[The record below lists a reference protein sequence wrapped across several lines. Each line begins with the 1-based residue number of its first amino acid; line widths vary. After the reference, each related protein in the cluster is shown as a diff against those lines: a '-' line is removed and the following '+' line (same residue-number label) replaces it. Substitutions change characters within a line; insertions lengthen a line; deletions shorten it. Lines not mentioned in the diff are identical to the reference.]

1 MKDQFVPYEL
11 AVKLKELGFDE
22 ECFGYSYRDTPDPK
36 SSLNIYFAK
45 QPINNSSLKE
55 DKGIALPLWQQA
67 FDFLLKKYYL
77 YSVIIPTI
85 SMCWTFKTTTV
96 VDGEIEVPPYK
107 NVDATDYSTYEEARE
122 ACLEKLIQILEETK

>member
-11 AVKLKELGFDE
+11 AVKLKEMGFYGFE
-22 ECFGYSYRDTPDPK
+22 VFGYYNLIEYSEKWAVENRINPD
-36 SSLNIYFAK
+36 SVDHLEA
-45 QPINNSSLKE
+45 
-55 DKGIALPLWQQA
+55 PLWQQA

-85 SMCWTFKTTTV
+85 TMDWTFKITTV
-96 VDGEIEVPPYK
+96 VDEEIEVPPYK

-122 ACLEKLIQILEETK
+122 ACLKQLIELCQQN